1 MHDSESMELQRI
13 VARTDGRRPPPARAQ
28 ALLGAQRIA
37 KSYGGTQALRG
48 VSLEFNAGEVHAI
61 VGENGAGKSTL
72 THILTGAVRADSGDL
87 SMVGEPVVLQCP
99 ADGQR
104 LGIRMVHQ
112 HDTLVAHLS
121 VTENVLLGQLPRSH
135 RSGLID
141 WGAARRRAQVLLA
154 EVGYPDFELDAL
166 AHTLSAARRQIVE
179 MAKALS
185 MEPRVL
191 ILDEPSASLAQQD
204 IERMFAFVRRLRDAG
219 KAIVYISHRLDE
231 IFELADRVTVLRDGA
246 VTGSLAVADT
256 DKAGLVRLMVGRS
269 IEELFPRRVGSHAR
283 TTLSVRNLAREGAF
297 EQVSF
302 DVGEGQIVGMYGLV
316 GSGRTELARCLFGAD
331 RKSAG
336 SITWQGN
343 AFDARSP
350 GEALRAG
357 IALLTEDRLGDGLV
371 RGLSVRDNAAL
382 ASLAADSRWGLL
394 GLEHQRQRVGQQVR
408 DLAIRPTNIERDVA
422 TLSGGNQQ
430 KVVLAKWL
438 LANARLLILDE
449 PTRGVDIGAKR
460 DIYAVIGR
468 LVDAGTSV
476 LLISSDLP
484 EVLGMSDHILVMRE
498 GRLVGGFDR
507 AQASEEKL
515 LGCACG
521 LLH

>member
-1 MHDSESMELQRI
+1 MEFETGGLDT
-13 VARTDGRRPPPARAQ
+13 AELKARADAHVLLA
-28 ALLGAQRIA
+28 ALGIS

-48 VSLEFNAGEVHAI
+48 VSLEFRAGEVHAI
-61 VGENGAGKSTL
+61 AGENGAGKSTL
-72 THILTGAVRADSGDL
+72 THILTGAVRADSGRI
-87 SMVGEPVVLQCP
+87 SMQGEPVILHSP

-121 VTENVLLGQLPRSH
+121 VTENVLLGQLPRSR

-141 WGAARRRAQVLLA
+141 WAEARRRAQVLLA
-154 EVGYPDFELDAL
+154 QVGYPAFDLRAM
-166 AHTLSAARRQIVE
+166 AHTLSAAKRQIVE

-185 MEPRVL
+185 TEPRVL

-204 IERMFAFVRRLRDAG
+204 TERMFAFVRRLRDAG
-219 KAIVYISHRLDE
+219 KAIIYITHRLDE
-231 IFELADRVTVLRDGA
+231 IFELADRVSVLRDGA

-256 DKAGLVRLMVGRS
+256 DKASLVRLMVGRS
-269 IEELFPRRVGSHAR
+269 IEDLFPKRSGGNTHSA
-283 TTLSVRNLAREGAF
+283 LSVRNLAREGAF
-297 EQVSF
+297 EQISF
-302 DVGEGQIVGMYGLV
+302 DVGEAQVVGMYGLV

-336 SITWQGN
+336 SITWQGC
-343 AFDARSP
+343 AFEARSP
-350 GEALRAG
+350 SDALRAG

-382 ASLAADSRWGLL
+382 ASLEADSRWGLL
-394 GLEHQRQRVGQQVR
+394 GLTHQRHRVGQQVR
-408 DLAIRPTNIERDVA
+408 DLAIRPTDIERDVA

-438 LANARLLILDE
+438 LAKARLLILDE
-449 PTRGVDIGAKR
+449 PTRGVDIAAKR

-498 GRLVGGFDR
+498 GRLAGGFDR
-507 AQASEEKL
+507 SQATEEKL

>member
-1 MHDSESMELQRI
+1 MEL
-13 VARTDGRRPPPARAQ
+13 GRGAVGRGGLKAPAGAQ
-28 ALLGAQRIA
+28 ALLGAQGIT
-37 KSYGGTQALRG
+37 KNYGGTQALRG
-48 VSLEFNAGEVHAI
+48 VSLDFRAGEVHAI
-61 VGENGAGKSTL
+61 AGENGAGKSTL
-72 THILTGAVRADSGDL
+72 THILTGAVRADAGRI
-87 SMVGEPVVLQCP
+87 SMQGEPVVLHGP

-121 VTENVLLGQLPRSH
+121 VAENVLLGQLPRSR

-141 WGAARRRAQVLLA
+141 WAAARRRAQALLA
-154 EVGYPDFELDAL
+154 EVGYPDFELGAL
-166 AHTLSAARRQIVE
+166 AHTLSAAKRQIVE
-179 MAKALS
+179 MAKALA

-219 KAIVYISHRLDE
+219 KAIVYITHRLDE

-269 IEELFPRRVGSHAR
+269 IEDLFPKRSGGSPRSA
-283 TTLSVRNLAREGAF
+283 LSVRNLAREGAF
-297 EQVSF
+297 EQISF
-302 DVGEGQIVGMYGLV
+302 DVGEAQVVGMYGLV

-336 SITWQGN
+336 SITWQGR

-350 GEALRAG
+350 GDALRAG

-394 GLEHQRQRVGQQVR
+394 GLAHQRHRVGQQVR
-408 DLAIRPTNIERDVA
+408 DLAIRPTDIERDVA

-438 LANARLLILDE
+438 LAKARLLILDE
-449 PTRGVDIGAKR
+449 PTRGVDIAAKR

-484 EVLGMSDHILVMRE
+484 EVLGLSDHILVMRE

-507 AQASEEKL
+507 SQATEERL

>member
-1 MHDSESMELQRI
+1 ML
-13 VARTDGRRPPPARAQ
+13 
-28 ALLGAQRIA
+28 
-37 KSYGGTQALRG
+37 
-48 VSLEFNAGEVHAI
+48 
-61 VGENGAGKSTL
+61 
-72 THILTGAVRADSGDL
+72 
-87 SMVGEPVVLQCP
+87 GEPVVLHSP
-99 ADGQR
+99 LDGQR

-121 VTENVLLGQLPRSH
+121 VTENVLLGQLPRSR

-141 WGAARRRAQVLLA
+141 WRAAHRRARALLA
-154 EVGYPDFELDAL
+154 EVGYPDFDLHAL
-166 AHTLSAARRQIVE
+166 AHTLSAAKRQIVE

-204 IERMFAFVRRLRDAG
+204 IERMYAFVRRLRDAG
-219 KAIVYISHRLDE
+219 KAIVYITHRLDE

-246 VTGSLAVADT
+246 VTGSLVVADT
-256 DKAGLVRLMVGRS
+256 DKAELVRLMVGRS
-269 IEELFPRRVGSHAR
+269 IEDLFPERLARRAR
-283 TTLSVRNLAREGAF
+283 SALSVRNLAREGVF
-297 EQVSF
+297 EQISF
-302 DVGEGQIVGMYGLV
+302 DVGEAQVVGMYGLV
-316 GSGRTELARCLFGAD
+316 GSGRTEVARCLFGAD

-336 SITWQGN
+336 SIIWQDRE
-343 AFDARSP
+343 FEARSP
-350 GEALRAG
+350 SDALRAG

-371 RGLSVRDNAAL
+371 RGQSVRDNAAL

-394 GLEHQRQRVGQQVR
+394 NFAHQRQRVERQVR
-408 DLAIRPTNIERDVA
+408 DLAIRPTDIERDVA

-438 LANARLLILDE
+438 LAKAKLLILDE
-449 PTRGVDIGAKR
+449 PTRGVDIAAKR
-460 DIYAVIGR
+460 DIYAVIGK

-484 EVLGMSDHILVMRE
+484 EVMGMSDHILVMRE

-507 AQASEEKL
+507 AQATEEKL